1 VKAGLSGPA
10 SIGWFTRRVGVP
22 AFATLLILVPPFAPE
37 PLPAQ
42 EPRGTELGVIGM
54 VALSEPAFVGGGLQL
69 AVRPG
74 GRARI
79 AVSGLP
85 GAIERRF
92 ALRGEV
98 LAQFLLNPAAMRGV
112 GVYGLAGIAGVT
124 GPNERAYLVAGIG
137 LEANPGG
144 RSGWLAEAG
153 IGGGARLVVGWRRR
167 WFARPRQPA
176 P

>member
-1 VKAGLSGPA
+1 MRPGLA
-10 SIGWFTRRVGVP
+10 S
-22 AFATLLILVPPFAPE
+22 LILLPIFALE
-37 PLPAQ
+37 SLPAQ
-42 EPRGTELGVIGM
+42 EPRGTELGAMGM
-54 VALSEPAFVGGGLQL
+54 VALSDPVFVGVGLQV

-79 AVSGLP
+79 AVTVLP
-85 GAIERRF
+85 GAIEHRF
-92 ALRGEV
+92 ALRGEAI
-98 LAQFLLNPAAMRGV
+98 AQFLLNPAATRGV

-153 IGGGARLVVGWRRR
+153 IGGGARLAVGWRRR